1 MIGVRK
7 AAAPTRNPYVGPRPF
22 RSGDTLHG
30 RGRELRALRDVLI
43 AERIVLLHSP
53 SGAGKTSLIQA
64 SLTGA
69 LASKRFDVIGPLRVN
84 AQPPNGEVNRYLWSV
99 LLGLDGVSAEEAGGS
114 VANALD
120 LLDERDDAEGGR
132 PRRRVLVLDQ
142 FEEVLTLVPT
152 DRSGQEEFFRDIGRA
167 LEKDHRWAL
176 FSMREDYMGGLA
188 RFAVWIPTHLRV
200 RCRLDFLEESAA
212 LDAVRNPARERE
224 VEFTDEA
231 ARMMVA
237 DLAKVR
243 VQVPGEDEPEDVAG
257 PYVEPFQLQVVCTG
271 LWQKLQQHERKFGRI
286 EPEHVRK
293 YADFE
298 GAMSSYYAWAVADV
312 ANATGANER
321 AIRDW
326 FDDALITK
334 QDFRRQSS
342 TGPDAGADAGEVIA
356 GLESSYL
363 IRSEVRRGT
372 TWYELAHDNLVGAV
386 RRSNERWRQ
395 RHLNRWEWEADL
407 WERSGRQ
414 SEYLLRGA
422 DVRAARQWLKQHQNG
437 EHPVV
442 RQFVDASAGE
452 QGKTVA
458 ARMGKV
464 AALYF
469 WLALV
474 ELAVIVVLLAR

>member
-1 MIGVRK
+1 
-7 AAAPTRNPYVGPRPF
+7 
-22 RSGDTLHG
+22 
-30 RGRELRALRDVLI
+30 
-43 AERIVLLHSP
+43 
-53 SGAGKTSLIQA
+53 
-64 SLTGA
+64 
-69 LASKRFDVIGPLRVN
+69 
-84 AQPPNGEVNRYLWSV
+84 
-99 LLGLDGVSAEEAGGS
+99 
-114 VANALD
+114 
-120 LLDERDDAEGGR
+120 
-132 PRRRVLVLDQ
+132 
-142 FEEVLTLVPT
+142 
-152 DRSGQEEFFRDIGRA
+152 
-167 LEKDHRWAL
+167 
-176 FSMREDYMGGLA
+176 
-188 RFAVWIPTHLRV
+188 
-200 RCRLDFLEESAA
+200 
-212 LDAVRNPARERE
+212 
-224 VEFTDEA
+224 
-231 ARMMVA
+231 
-237 DLAKVR
+237 
-243 VQVPGEDEPEDVAG
+243 
-257 PYVEPFQLQVVCTG
+257 
-271 LWQKLQQHERKFGRI
+271 
-286 EPEHVRK
+286 
-293 YADFE
+293 
-298 GAMSSYYAWAVADV
+298 
-312 ANATGANER
+312 
-321 AIRDW
+321 
-326 FDDALITK
+326 
-334 QDFRRQSS
+334 
-342 TGPDAGADAGEVIA
+342 VIA